1 MGVHYNIEDFTS
13 GKGTNAKKTVI
24 PIDIGY
30 DKYKTI
36 IELWNDIWQ
45 RMS

>member
-36 IELWNDIWQ
+36 IEL
-45 RMS
+45 